1 MDVKSLTAMNQP
13 PDIAASNPTVPALT
27 VRQYQCGCWSVVEAS
42 GELDIQVVPLMR
54 AHLVDCP
61 SHLIFDLSRVTF
73 MDASGLGILA
83 RSLRAAEQARG
94 QVRVV
99 GPTRQVRKMLAITQ
113 LDRAMLIFASLEE
126 ALAGP
131 EAQDADPGS

>member
-1 MDVKSLTAMNQP
+1 MDVQSLTAMNQQP
-13 PDIAASNPTVPALT
+13 EVMASNPTVPALT
-27 VRQYQCGCWSVVEAS
+27 VRQYRSGCWSVVEAS

-61 SHLIFDLSRVTF
+61 PHLIFDLSRVTF

-83 RSLRAAEQARG
+83 RSLRAAQQARG

-113 LDRAMLIFASLEE
+113 LDRAMLIFTSLEE
-126 ALAGP
+126 ALAEP
-131 EAQDADPGS
+131 DALNSDAGS

>member
-1 MDVKSLTAMNQP
+1 MDVQSLTAMNHP
-13 PDIAASNPTVPALT
+13 PDVAASNPTVPALT
-27 VRQYQCGCWSVVEAS
+27 VRQYQSGCWSVVEAS

-54 AHLVDCP
+54 AHLVNCP
-61 SHLIFDLSRVTF
+61 PHLIFDLSRVTF

-83 RSLRAAEQARG
+83 RSLRAAQQARG

-126 ALAGP
+126 ALAEP
-131 EAQDADPGS
+131 DALHSDAGS